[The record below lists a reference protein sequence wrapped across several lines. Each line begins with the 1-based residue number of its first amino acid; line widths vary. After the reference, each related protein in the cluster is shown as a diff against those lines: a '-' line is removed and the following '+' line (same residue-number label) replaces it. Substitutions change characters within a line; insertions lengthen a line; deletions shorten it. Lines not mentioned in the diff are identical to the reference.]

1 MNDEIYILDRPTV
14 KIILNKKL
22 ELFTVR
28 IISNDVYN
36 QEGFDEFLNYFQNTW
51 AIVKSN
57 DEIYKLYIDIQAD
70 KDNELP
76 LSAYMNLLKCITDV
90 NNILKTNCHCI
101 CIFTKDAKKW
111 QDAYNFI
118 KTMWNPRENRPILF
132 TDNQEDKTLFLQ
144 SNKLIR

>member
-118 KTMWNPRENRPILF
+118 KTLWNPRENRPNLF

>member
-1 MNDEIYILDRPTV
+1 MNNEIYILDRPSV
-14 KIILNKKL
+14 KIILNKTS
-22 ELFTVR
+22 ELFTVNLL
-28 IISNDVYN
+28 SDNGYD
-36 QEGFDEFLNYFQNTW
+36 QDGFNEFLQYFKNTW
-51 AIVKSN
+51 KLIHTSN
-57 DEIYKLYIDIQAD
+57 EIFKLYINLETA

-76 LSAYMNLLKCITDV
+76 LPAYMNLLKCITDV